1 MVKIFITTYQILT
14 LQPNTIKHFW
24 FHLIQQLNQCFNIK
38 VNSNST
44 MVPGNKKKY
53 IDINLHYIEVWRCGM
68 MANEATSH
76 QLLKDNG

>member
-1 MVKIFITTYQILT
+1 
-14 LQPNTIKHFW
+14 
-24 FHLIQQLNQCFNIK
+24 
-38 VNSNST
+38 